1 MNRLKQVGP
10 SKSWK
15 LGWHWGKRLA
25 GTVLVALLVGWGS
38 GAATRFDAQS
48 TRPAGFSRGLLH
60 GALMPLAWPTL
71 LAGRD
76 QEIYALNNSG
86 RSYKLGYSL
95 GVNACG
101 AAFFGWAYSR
111 WRNWAARR

>member
-1 MNRLKQVGP
+1 MNRVKQAVP
-10 SKSWK
+10 SESRE
-15 LGWHWGKRLA
+15 LGWRWGKRLA
-25 GTVLVALLVGWGS
+25 GALLVAVLIGWGVE
-38 GAATRFDAQS
+38 AAMRVDSHMAT
-48 TRPAGFSRGLLH
+48 PAGFGRGLLH

-76 QEIYALNNSG
+76 QEIYAPSNSG

-95 GVNACG
+95 GVNVCG

-111 WRNWAARR
+111 WRRWAARS